1 MAQATVPS
9 FSEQGTW
16 TLISLSLVDNAGNGV
31 SLTPAQVASA
41 GLPTTFQVTGRGDT
55 AAPSLV
61 SFSLSPSMVD
71 TSAGPATISFTAR
84 VTDDL
89 SGVSNASAAF
99 FSPSSAQAVG
109 VNFGAGTRVSGD
121 ALDGTYVAQATVPA
135 FSEQGTWTLI
145 SLSLVDN
152 AGNGVSLTP
161 AQVASAGL
169 PTTFENGPPVSI
181 AVTPANSTLPVGLTE
196 QFKAAGRFKDG
207 STADL
212 TISVS
217 WVSSNPAEATITTSG
232 EVTAKAV
239 GDTTI
244 SASLVSRERSSLTFG
259 GVGGIIGD
267 GVDCRGGGS
276 AG

>member
-1 MAQATVPS
+1 MVRFGAAQSSRARFTVRWCAVVFALLVVCVTAPVLPARAAQDTAAPSLVSFSLSPSMVDTSAGPATISFTARVTDDLSGVSNASATFFSPSSAQAVGVNFGAGTRVSGDALDGTYVAQATVPS

-71 TSAGPATISFTAR
+71 TSAGPTTISFTAR

-109 VNFGAGTRVSGD
+109 VNFGAGT
-121 ALDGTYVAQATVPA
+121 
-135 FSEQGTWTLI
+135 
-145 SLSLVDN
+145 
-152 AGNGVSLTP
+152 
-161 AQVASAGL
+161 AGL
-169 PTTFENGPPVSI
+169 GRRSRWHLCGSG
-181 AVTPANSTLPVGLTE
+181 NSP
-196 QFKAAGRFKDG
+196 
-207 STADL
+207 
-212 TISVS
+212 
-217 WVSSNPAEATITTSG
+217 
-232 EVTAKAV
+232 
-239 GDTTI
+239 
-244 SASLVSRERSSLTFG
+244 LVL
-259 GVGGIIGD
+259 
-267 GVDCRGGGS
+267 
-276 AG
+276 